1 MFLYVITNRV
11 NGKQYVG
18 ITRNPK
24 CRKREHLS
32 GRRGS
37 LVALAVR
44 KYGRQKF
51 DMEVWYEADEE
62 WIKLMECR
70 AILALS
76 TLAPTGYN
84 LRVWDSTSP
93 GSIASLATSMMKP
106 LTLNGINFASM
117 EEAVAH
123 FHTSYATIRKH
134 LQRGDKEFLA
144 YDRVEAGRKL
154 GNSVAARYEWT
165 EEQRQRASDTRGGAQ
180 HPRAKRVVVNGKE
193 YGCLKRCCKGSRGQL
208 QHPAV
213 AVSRF

>member
-18 ITRNPK
+18 ITRNP
-24 CRKREHLS
+24 E
-32 GRRGS
+32 RRRRQASFRPQGIS
-37 LVALAVR
+37 ACGISIR

-84 LRVWDSTSP
+84 LRVWDGTSP

-117 EEAVAH
+117 EEAVAAFSH
-123 FHTSYATIRKH
+123 FLRHH
-134 LQRGDKEFLA
+134 Q
-144 YDRVEAGRKL
+144 EASTTG
-154 GNSVAARYEWT
+154 
-165 EEQRQRASDTRGGAQ
+165 
-180 HPRAKRVVVNGKE
+180 
-193 YGCLKRCCKGSRGQL
+193 
-208 QHPAV
+208 
-213 AVSRF
+213 